1 MGETQEEKMNA
12 IETQHLEKQ
21 YQHVPAVQDL
31 SLQVTDG
38 EILSLLGMN
47 GAGKT
52 TTIKMLSCLIKP
64 TSGDA
69 LVYGKSILSQPE
81 EVKSMISISPQENSF
96 ARNLTVEENLRF
108 MCGIYGLSKSR
119 TAENVKRITQQL
131 SLQSVLQQR
140 AGKLSGGWQKR
151 LSIAMALVT
160 EPKLLFLDEP
170 TLGLDVMARREL
182 WRVIESLKGT
192 MTMIIT
198 THYLEESEHLADH
211 IAIMEKGNLKAYGT
225 LETLQQQT
233 GKEKLEDIFLAVS
246 EKMGGAL

>member
-1 MGETQEEKMNA
+1 MIA
-12 IETQHLEKQ
+12 IDIQHLEKQ
-21 YQHVPAVQDL
+21 YSHIMAVQDF
-31 SLQVTDG
+31 SLQVKDG

-52 TTIKMLSCLIKP
+52 TVIKMLSCLTKP

-69 LVYGKSILSQPE
+69 WIYGKSILSAPTA
-81 EVKSMISISPQENSF
+81 VKSMIGIAPQESSF
-96 ARNLTVEENLRF
+96 ARNLTVEENLRM
-108 MCGIYGLSKSR
+108 MCGIYGISKER
-119 TAENVKRITQQL
+119 TTKNMTRIIQQL
-131 SLQSVLQQR
+131 SLQKVLRQR

-182 WRVIESLKGT
+182 WHVLEALKGSLT
-192 MTMIIT
+192 IILT

-211 IAIMEKGNLKAYGT
+211 IAILKEGQLKAFGT
-225 LETLQQQT
+225 LDELKEQT
-233 GKEKLEDIFLAVS
+233 KQSDLESVFLAVS
-246 EKMGGAL
+246 EALSGGVE